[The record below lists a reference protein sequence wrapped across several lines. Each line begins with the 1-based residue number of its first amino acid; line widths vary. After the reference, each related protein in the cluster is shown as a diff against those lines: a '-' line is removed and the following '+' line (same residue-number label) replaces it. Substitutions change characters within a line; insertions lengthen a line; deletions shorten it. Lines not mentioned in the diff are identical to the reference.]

1 MIRRMLRQVG
11 SAAIAGWMW
20 QHRGSV
26 VRTAD
31 LALRT
36 PQLVRTG
43 RTTDLPVEAK
53 AIMALDRTHPTDLD
67 VRINGISD
75 GSVSLRDVDAADLE
89 SARSSLCSIRE
100 VTEVQTQGADQPTF
114 DDALSAAG
122 R

>member
-1 MIRRMLRQVG
+1 MFRQVG

-31 LALRT
+31 LAART

-43 RTTDLPVEAK
+43 RTADLPVEAK
-53 AIMALDRTHPTDLD
+53 AIMALDRTHPTDMG
-67 VRINGISD
+67 VRISGISD
-75 GSVSLRDVDAADLE
+75 GSVSLRDLDAADLE
-89 SARSSLCSIRE
+89 SARSSLCSVRE
-100 VTEVQTQGADQPTF
+100 VAEVRTQAADQPTF
-114 DDALSAAG
+114 DDALAAAG